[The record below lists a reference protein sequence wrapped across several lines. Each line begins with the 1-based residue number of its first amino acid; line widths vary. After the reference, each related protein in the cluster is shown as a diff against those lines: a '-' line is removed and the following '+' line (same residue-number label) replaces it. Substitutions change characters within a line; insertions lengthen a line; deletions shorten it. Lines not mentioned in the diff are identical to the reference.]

1 MALELQFTNA
11 GLAACVTA
19 KSKGLKAEITHMA
32 FGDVAFTPNKAMT
45 ALPGQKEKIEIDSY
59 QDGGQSL
66 RMAGIF
72 DGNLEYSI
80 RSIGIFLSDGTLLAV
95 YSKPAALLGYRTPA
109 VRVVQWFTLNIE
121 ALPTGS
127 VTVVVGTEN
136 LNLILDAELAMGV
149 AAFAGQGEKIIKNAH
164 WNMQLSERVRKLEL

>member
-1 MALELQFTNA
+1 MALELQFTSA
-11 GLAACVTA
+11 GLAACIAA

-32 FGDVAFTPNKAMT
+32 FGSSAFTPSKGMT
-45 ALPGQKEKIEIDSY
+45 SLPGQREKIEIDSY

-72 DGNLEYSI
+72 DGALEYSI

-95 YSKPAALLGYRTPA
+95 YSRPNALIGYRTPA

-121 ALPTGS
+121 ALPSNS

-136 LNLILDAELAMGV
+136 INLILDAELATGA
-149 AAFAGQGEKIIKNAH
+149 AAFINQGAAIIKNAH
-164 WNMQLSERVRKLEL
+164 WSMQLSERIRQMEQ